1 MLMLI
6 LHTCTAALISHTE
19 RMTKRAA
26 GPLFFRDLKEEGTCP
41 MNCRV
46 TVVLKCHVSRA
57 D

>member
-6 LHTCTAALISHTE
+6 LHTCMAALISHTE
-19 RMTKRAA
+19 RMTKRVA
-26 GPLFFRDLKEEGTCP
+26 GPLFFGDLKEEGTCP
-41 MNCRV
+41 MDCRV